1 MTRFKL
7 ANIILKREAH
17 FAQFPELLYRVESN
31 VDYCEENDSL
41 AFEGTIDFLT
51 YFNAISVGKWR
62 TYTGI
67 DTIALHLELAGDAC
81 MINLNGVQEGAV
93 SPADC
98 PSGYIVS
105 TTSSVHR
112 NVSPISVGKS
122 IPFEGSD
129 AFTSIDI
136 RLPIDGL
143 ILGGFELRSSGATEI
158 RNAYWYTDIDE
169 DKIRD
174 IRIALVTTTFKNEQY
189 IIPNIEKVKSHILA
203 SDDPIA
209 RGFHMF
215 VIDNGNTLDAHA
227 LQTDGVSIVP
237 NANMG
242 GAGGFARG
250 MIETLEASEEY
261 THVLLMD
268 DDVQVS
274 PESFKR
280 TFNLLSLTNDTYVD
294 AFINGAMLQLGKPNI
309 QFEDVSNVRKDGLY
323 LRLKGNLI
331 VDNLADIAVNEV
343 VDVEVPD
350 AYGAWWYSC
359 IPVAKIREC
368 GLPLPLFVRCDDVEY
383 GLRCQPTYM
392 TMNGIC
398 VWHAEFGSKF
408 RAAVDCYQYVRNYLI
423 MTALHEKS
431 FEALFMARVDRT
443 FRLYLRSMAY
453 ETAELVIKGLED
465 YLRGPEFLMSA
476 SGEDIMKENNAQ
488 AEKLVPLDEAL
499 ANASEEHPALAPRLS
514 SFTPD
519 LDIVRD
525 NQHVNSL
532 LKLWRT
538 LPYDRHLLPEALL
551 RNHPATA
558 YYGGYTV
565 SSPDQIATRVLVAC
579 DREGKHAHVRFL
591 DRKRYRALKKRW
603 RDAKRSYKKNGAQI
617 KQAYRDAFPQLTS
630 REFWKSYLGM
640 QQ

>member
-17 FAQFPELLYRVESN
+17 FAQFPELLYRAESD

-41 AFEGTIDFLT
+41 AFEGSIDFLT

-98 PSGYIVS
+98 PSGYIVA

-112 NVSPISVGKS
+112 NVSPIPVGTS

-129 AFTSIDI
+129 EFTSIDI

-143 ILGGFELRSSGATEI
+143 ILGGFELRSFGATEI
-158 RNAYWYTDIDE
+158 RNAFWYTDVDE
-169 DKIRD
+169 GKIRD

-189 IIPNIEKVKSHILA
+189 IIPNIEKVKSHILGCN
-203 SDDPIA
+203 DPIA
-209 RGFHMF
+209 RGFHLF

-237 NANMG
+237 NANTG

-274 PESFKR
+274 SESFKR
-280 TFNLLSLTNDTYVD
+280 TFNLLSLANDTYAD

-309 QFEDVSNVRKDGLY
+309 QFEDVSSVRKDGLY

-343 VDVEVPD
+343 VDVEVSD

-383 GLRCQPTYM
+383 GLRCQPIYM

-443 FRLYLRSMAY
+443 FRLNMRSMAY
-453 ETAELVIKGLED
+453 ETAELIIEGLED
-465 YLRGPEFLMSA
+465 YLKGPSFIATA
-476 SGEDIMKENNAQ
+476 SGETLLKSKNMES
-488 AEKLVPLDEAL
+488 EKLIPLDQAIEEAI
-499 ANASEEHPALAPRLS
+499 ASHPELTEKLTHFS
-514 SFTPD
+514 PD
-519 LDIVRD
+519 LELIKD
-525 NQHVNSL
+525 NQHISTL
-532 LKLWRT
+532 LKLLRT
-538 LPYDRHLLPEALL
+538 LPYDKHYLPDFLL
-551 RNHPATA
+551 REHPSTA
-558 YYGGYTV
+558 YYGAYTTL
-565 SSPDQIATRVLVAC
+565 SLDQTASNVLVAC

-603 RDAKRSYKKNGAQI
+603 RDAKRSYKKDGAQI